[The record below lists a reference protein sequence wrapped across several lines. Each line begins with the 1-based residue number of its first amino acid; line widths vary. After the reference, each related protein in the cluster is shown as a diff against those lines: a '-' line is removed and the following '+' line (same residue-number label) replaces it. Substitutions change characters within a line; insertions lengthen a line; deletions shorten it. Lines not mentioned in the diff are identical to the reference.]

1 MWEAHGGRLAITGR
15 GMALLY
21 RLVNHLVGERGGT
34 VVVIDVDGRFSASHL
49 KCELR
54 HVHVFRT
61 TPRGLKG
68 TLEGVERY
76 MLWGEHE
83 SKGREWLGT
92 VVNGGVGGDIM
103 VGWRGWLRV
112 EREETV
118 GFAPGMS
125 AEEAL
130 GESEA
135 RQEFVNSRGWRA
147 VSDLGE
153 FSWS

>member
-1 MWEAHGGRLAITGR
+1 
-15 GMALLY
+15 
-21 RLVNHLVGERGGT
+21 
-34 VVVIDVDGRFSASHL
+34 
-49 KCELR
+49 
-54 HVHVFRT
+54 
-61 TPRGLKG
+61 
-68 TLEGVERY
+68 

-103 VGWRGWLRV
+103 LGWRGWLRV

-135 RQEFVNSRGWRA
+135 RQEFVESRGWKA

-153 FSWS
+153 FSWR